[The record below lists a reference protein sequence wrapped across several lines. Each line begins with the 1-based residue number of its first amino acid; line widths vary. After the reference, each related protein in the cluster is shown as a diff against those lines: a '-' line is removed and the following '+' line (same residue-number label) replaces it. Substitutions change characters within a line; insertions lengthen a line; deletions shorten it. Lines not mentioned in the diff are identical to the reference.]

1 MSRKDE
7 ELERRIE
14 ALEKKLE
21 AMSSGVSEIGTAVNQ
36 NTEAFADAFE
46 NVDAR
51 LAVMTRIFNDFL
63 ASPSS
68 PILPAGTE
76 VKSVLLPNGRRLVD
90 FTAYLEEYQAMLGF
104 SGFVANLKNLSPP
117 PPPETPIEDAPE
129 TSMVFGGPGAQP

>member
-21 AMSSGVSEIGTAVNQ
+21 LLSSGVSEIGTAVNQ

-51 LAVMTRIFNDFL
+51 LAITTRIFNDFL
-63 ASPSS
+63 TSPSS
-68 PILPAGTE
+68 PVLPTGSG
-76 VKSVLLPNGRRLVD
+76 VKSVLLPDGRRLVD
-90 FTAYLEEYQAMLGF
+90 FTAYLAEYQAMLGF

-117 PPPETPIEDAPE
+117 PSSDTPIEEAPE

>member
-21 AMSSGVSEIGTAVNQ
+21 ALSSGVSEIGAAVNL
-36 NTEAFADAFE
+36 NTQAFADAFD

-51 LAVMTRIFNDFL
+51 LAVVSRICNDIVGSNDLKFV
-63 ASPSS
+63 
-68 PILPAGTE
+68 T
-76 VKSVLLPNGRRLVD
+76 VNGRPLLD

-117 PPPETPIEDAPE
+117 PSSDTPIEEAPE

>member
-21 AMSSGVSEIGTAVNQ
+21 LLSSGVSKIGTAVNQ

-51 LAVMTRIFNDFL
+51 LAVMTRIFNDLL
-63 ASPSS
+63 ASPSMAGHVKA
-68 PILPAGTE
+68 IMLPD
-76 VKSVLLPNGRRLVD
+76 GRRLVD
-90 FTAYLEEYQAMLGF
+90 FTAYLAEYQAMLGF

-117 PPPETPIEDAPE
+117 PSSDTPIEEAPE

>member
-21 AMSSGVSEIGTAVNQ
+21 LLSSGVSEIGAAVNL
-36 NTEAFADAFE
+36 NTRAFADAFD

-51 LAVMTRIFNDFL
+51 LAVMGRIINDFL
-63 ASPSS
+63 ASPSVG
-68 PILPAGTE
+68 GT
-76 VKSVLLPNGRRLVD
+76 VKRVVTTDGRVLVD
-90 FTAYLEEYQAMLGF
+90 FTSYLEEYQAMLGF

-117 PPPETPIEDAPE
+117 PSSDTPIEEAPE